1 VKRLLVII
9 GVIAAALMLT
19 GCPVGPE
26 LPPTFSPPPTSVPPM
41 GVPPGTPGAANDDIV
56 TPPGGFT
63 YRANVHQQGQPDWP
77 AIQETEV
84 SLKRFFLTLNIKYRS
99 YIETK
104 AGETRNNIIFL
115 EVNGFPPLDPLKVSY
130 QTVNVPQGIDAEQ
143 DWQTYGGI
151 GGQNEKASKT
161 LLRINIAAQLAPG
174 EYSFDIKVANFGS
187 IPCTVKVT
195 E

>member
-1 VKRLLVII
+1 MKKLVVII
-9 GVIAAALMLT
+9 GVITAALMLI
-19 GCPVGPE
+19 GCPAGPE
-26 LPPTFSPPPTSVPPM
+26 LPPSSSPPTSVPPM
-41 GVPPGTPGAANDDIV
+41 GVPPGTPGAAADDIV

-63 YRANVHQQGQPDWP
+63 YRANVHNQGQPDWP

-84 SLKRFFLTLNIKYRS
+84 SLKSFSRTFSIKYRG

-115 EVNGFPPLDPLKVSY
+115 EVSGFPPLDPLKVSY
-130 QTVNVPQGIDAEQ
+130 QAVNMPEGINAEQ

-151 GGQNEKASKT
+151 GGLNEKASKT
-161 LLRINIAAQLAPG
+161 LLKIHIAAQLAPG

-187 IPCTVKVT
+187 IPCTVKVID
-195 E
+195 